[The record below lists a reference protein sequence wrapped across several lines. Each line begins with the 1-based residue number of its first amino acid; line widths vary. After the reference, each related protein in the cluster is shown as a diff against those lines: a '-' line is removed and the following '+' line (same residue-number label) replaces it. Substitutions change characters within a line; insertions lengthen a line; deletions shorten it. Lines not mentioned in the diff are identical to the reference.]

1 MGNSNS
7 HTTFENLIYACE
19 DEILALTKI
28 PKDFITKK
36 NITFKHGPEDE
47 EISIR
52 TIIFDDRSPIEKPT
66 LVMLHGFSTAA
77 VLYYPLFAPLLE
89 HYRIVGLDQLGF
101 GASSRVE
108 LPEEFVKDQAAMEEY
123 QNTWVEKWVDYM
135 T

>member
-7 HTTFENLIYACE
+7 QPTFESLISECE
-19 DEILALTKI
+19 DELLALTCI

-36 NITFKHGPEDE
+36 NVRFTHGPNDE

-52 TIIFDDRSPIEKPT
+52 TFIFDDKSPIEKPT
-66 LVMLHGFSTAA
+66 LVMLHGFSTAT
-77 VLYYPLFAPLLE
+77 VLYYPMFAPLLE

-108 LPEEFVKDQAAMEEY
+108 LPEEMIKDQEKMEAY
-123 QNTWVEKWVDYM
+123 
-135 T
+135 